1 MSEQSTSNSSTMTI
15 RVTVGKK
22 EDNLKNILNKIDSEK
37 RALFCKEA
45 LVQHVLNIKNGS
57 AVSAYVDKLELMSDE
72 EKQLASAVTMQDLKD
87 LFSSVFSNANFTIN
101 SDNNSNSSSNS
112 DSDDETIDDNMPSAK
127 MSNNSLEINKTTYS
141 FDNEEDE
148 EYFYDNEDDVPL

>member
-1 MSEQSTSNSSTMTI
+1 MSEQSSNSNTMTI

-22 EDNLKNILNKIDSEK
+22 EDNLKNILNKIDIEK

-57 AVSAYVDKLELMSDE
+57 AVSAYVDKFELMSDE

-87 LFSSVFSNANFTIN
+87 LFSSVFSNANFTVDNNN
-101 SDNNSNSSSNS
+101 SDSSSNF
-112 DSDDETIDDNMPSAK
+112 DSNDETADDMHSAK
-127 MSNNSLEINKTTYS
+127 TYDNGLKINKTTYS
-141 FDNEEDE
+141 LDEDDE
-148 EYFYDNEDDVPL
+148 EYFADDEDDVPL

>member
-1 MSEQSTSNSSTMTI
+1 MSEQSSNSNTMTI

-22 EDNLKNILNKIDSEK
+22 EDNLKNILNKIDAEK

-57 AVSAYVDKLELMSDE
+57 AVSAYVDKFELMSDE

-87 LFSSVFSNANFTIN
+87 LFSSVFSNANFTVDNNN
-101 SDNNSNSSSNS
+101 SDSSSNLNS
-112 DSDDETIDDNMPSAK
+112 NNEIVDDMPSAK
-127 MSNNSLEINKTTYS
+127 TYDNGLEINKTTYS
-141 FDNEEDE
+141 LYEDDE
-148 EYFYDNEDDVPL
+148 EYFVDDEDDVPL

>member
-57 AVSAYVDKLELMSDE
+57 AVSAYVDKFELMSDE

-87 LFSSVFSNANFTIN
+87 LFSSVFSNANFTVDNNNN
-101 SDNNSNSSSNS
+101 SDSSSNLNS
-112 DSDDETIDDNMPSAK
+112 NNEIVDDMPSAK
-127 MSNNSLEINKTTYS
+127 MDNNSLEINKTTYN
-141 FDNEEDE
+141 FDEDDE
-148 EYFYDNEDDVPL
+148 EYFVDDEDDIPL

>member
-57 AVSAYVDKLELMSDE
+57 AVSAYVDKFELMSDE

-87 LFSSVFSNANFTIN
+87 LFSSVFSNANFTVDNNN
-101 SDNNSNSSSNS
+101 SDSSSNF
-112 DSDDETIDDNMPSAK
+112 DNDDDEGIVDNMPSAK
-127 MSNNSLEINKTTYS
+127 MDNNSLEINKTTYN
-141 FDNEEDE
+141 FDEDDE
-148 EYFYDNEDDVPL
+148 EYFVDDEDDIPL